1 MVERKPC
8 TEKNHRS
15 WGKAIT
21 HINMAKDEE
30 AEVLNWARPAIEV
43 ETQGLNYGGYPDFP
57 KAWLGPNQTPEIY
70 K

>member
-1 MVERKPC
+1 
-8 TEKNHRS
+8 
-15 WGKAIT
+15 
-21 HINMAKDEE
+21 MAKDEE